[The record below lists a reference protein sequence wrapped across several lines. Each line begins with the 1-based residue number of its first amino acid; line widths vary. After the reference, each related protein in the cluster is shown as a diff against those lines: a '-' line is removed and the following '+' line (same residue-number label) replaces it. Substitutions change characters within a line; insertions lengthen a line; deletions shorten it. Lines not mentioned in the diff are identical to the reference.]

1 MGIKTEEQF
10 TFYLRK
16 FQEISKTIIELT
28 ASLPLEENE
37 WSERDRKKVDHWRQ
51 DLERVY
57 CYLVKA
63 TTK

>member
-37 WSERDRKKVDHWRQ
+37 
-51 DLERVY
+51 
-57 CYLVKA
+57 
-63 TTK
+63 